1 MSTSQVF
8 YIFLF
13 IQTKNLPKK
22 LEIHLQPRISETE
35 CTVYQLI
42 ITGNETKRAAHYP
55 GKKLFLRLLRNKSHG
70 APEWMIRNWE
80 R

>member
-42 ITGNETKRAAHYP
+42 ITGKRD
-55 GKKLFLRLLRNKSHG
+55 KKGSKLSRKKVVFKTSEKQISWSARVDD
-70 APEWMIRNWE
+70 
-80 R
+80 